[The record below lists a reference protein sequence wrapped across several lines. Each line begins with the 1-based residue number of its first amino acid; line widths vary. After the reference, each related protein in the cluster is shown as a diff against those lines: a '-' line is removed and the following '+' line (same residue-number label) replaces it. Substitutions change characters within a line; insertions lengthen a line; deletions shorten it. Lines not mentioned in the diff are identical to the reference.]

1 MKTLLLIGILLLSPA
16 LAWAGSSIPGMMA
29 GDATFV
35 VSERAVES
43 VAAVMVNADLVFTIA
58 GGPILIVDLYSI
70 CITANGAVASTMQW
84 QSVPTVGSAATFS
97 GASGS
102 LLSVAAGTTVRL
114 QPTILTTA
122 MIAVTAA
129 AGGLQVPIA
138 STGGIIV
145 NAGTVKLVI
154 GVGSTTGTWKH
165 YLRYKPLSPS
175 STVN

>member
-1 MKTLLLIGILLLSPA
+1 MKTLFLLVFLLMPSW
-16 LAWAGSSIPGMMA
+16 AWAVGVLTPNA
-29 GDATFV
+29 GDATFMA
-35 VSERAVES
+35 SERASES
-43 VAAVMVNADLVFTIA
+43 PAAVMVNGNTVFTVS

-84 QSVPTVGSAATFS
+84 QSAPTVGSAATFS

-102 LLSVAAGTTVRL
+102 LINATAGTTVRI

-122 MIAVTAA
+122 MTVVTDAN
-129 AGGLQVPIA
+129 GGVQVPIA

-145 NAGTVKLVI
+145 NAGTIKLVI
-154 GVGSTTGTWKH
+154 AVGSTTGTWKH

-175 STVN
+175 STVTP